1 MKNEQETH
9 GNVLFLACSKLLPVD
24 PALAWNTPSASQHL
38 HRTNPSGDA
47 ATERKSERVSK
58 NTLALTGQE
67 RASGGGHP
75 GKGGGREEQQ
85 QEPAVRSHRGAS
97 LSQPQAGTR
106 GSRRFVGRK
115 VAASGG
121 MEARE
126 RAGSR
131 PTATATKA
139 VETGR
144 GMYRP
149 PTCAPRRPRWW
160 CLQAQA
166 QVSLLQLN

>member
-1 MKNEQETH
+1 MENEQETD

-47 ATERKSERVSK
+47 ATQRKSQRVSKKQLSK

-67 RASGGGHP
+67 RASGGGHR
-75 GKGGGREEQQ
+75 GKGGGREEEQ
-85 QEPAVRSHRGAS
+85 QEPAVRSHRGPHRKQELAAADA
-97 LSQPQAGTR
+97 LSAG
-106 GSRRFVGRK
+106 K
-115 VAASGG
+115 VAASMA
-121 MEARE
+121 MEARG

-139 VETGR
+139 VEVGR
-144 GMYRP
+144 GM
-149 PTCAPRRPRWW
+149 
-160 CLQAQA
+160 
-166 QVSLLQLN
+166 

>member
-1 MKNEQETH
+1 MGNEQETH

-47 ATERKSERVSK
+47 ATQRKSQRVSKKQLSK

-85 QEPAVRSHRGAS
+85 LEPAVRSHRGAS

-106 GSRRFVGRK
+106 GSRRLVGRK

-131 PTATATKA
+131 PTATKA
-139 VETGR
+139 VEVGR
-144 GMYRP
+144 GM
-149 PTCAPRRPRWW
+149 
-160 CLQAQA
+160 
-166 QVSLLQLN
+166 

>member
-1 MKNEQETH
+1 MENERETH

-67 RASGGGHP
+67 RASGGGHR

-85 QEPAVRSHRGAS
+85 QEPAVRSHRGPHRKQELAAADA
-97 LSQPQAGTR
+97 LSAG
-106 GSRRFVGRK
+106 K
-115 VAASGG
+115 VAASMA
-121 MEARE
+121 MEARG

-160 CLQAQA
+160 WCSQARAQA
-166 QVSLLQLN
+166 LLLQLN